1 MPILDGSYKLPNG
14 QRALPF
20 QMIEV
25 RKEPHLVGCSK
36 RTPSPFDHL
45 AIMAKMSFVK
55 NHDTSAKVSTPQR
68 QRNASRPAK
77 ASYTATEAKNEFGR
91 LLEQAIQGTTVLI
104 TKHDSPRAVLIS
116 IEHFQTLQEAPQAKL
131 NTLTEQFDTL
141 LERMQSPKA
150 RRGMA
155 AAFGANNKQLGKVA
169 VVAARKRGTASPSNA
184 PTKKSAKSVV
194 AAARKR
200 A

>member
-1 MPILDGSYKLPNG
+1 M
-14 QRALPF
+14 
-20 QMIEV
+20 
-25 RKEPHLVGCSK
+25 
-36 RTPSPFDHL
+36 
-45 AIMAKMSFVK
+45 K
-55 NHDTSAKVSTPQR
+55 NHDTAEKVATPQR
-68 QRNASRPAK
+68 QRNVSHHENRRARATK

-116 IEHFQTLQEAPQAKL
+116 IDHFQSLQEALQAKL

-155 AAFGANNKQLGKVA
+155 AAFRADNKQLGK
-169 VVAARKRGTASPSNA
+169 AA
-184 PTKKSAKSVV
+184 V

-200 A
+200 AMASPSNAANKKLGKSVVTTARKRA

>member
-1 MPILDGSYKLPNG
+1 MRN
-14 QRALPF
+14 R
-20 QMIEV
+20 
-25 RKEPHLVGCSK
+25 
-36 RTPSPFDHL
+36 
-45 AIMAKMSFVK
+45 
-55 NHDTSAKVSTPQR
+55 DTAEKVLTPQR
-68 QRNASRPAK
+68 QRKVSRHQNSGATK

-116 IEHFQTLQEAPQAKL
+116 IDHFQTLQEAPQAKL

-155 AAFGANNKQLGKVA
+155 AAFRADNKQLGKAAVA
-169 VVAARKRGTASPSNA
+169 AARKRRVASPSSA
-184 PTKKSAKSVV
+184 PTKKSDKPVV

>member
-1 MPILDGSYKLPNG
+1 
-14 QRALPF
+14 
-20 QMIEV
+20 
-25 RKEPHLVGCSK
+25 
-36 RTPSPFDHL
+36 
-45 AIMAKMSFVK
+45 VK
-55 NHDTSAKVSTPQR
+55 DHDTAEKVFTPQR
-68 QRNASRPAK
+68 QRNVSRHENRGATT

-91 LLEQAIQGTTVLI
+91 LLEQAIHGTTVLI

-116 IEHFQTLQEAPQAKL
+116 IDHFQTLQEAPQAKL

-155 AAFGANNKQLGKVA
+155 AAFRADNKQLGK
-169 VVAARKRGTASPSNA
+169 AA
-184 PTKKSAKSVV
+184 V

-200 A
+200 AMSPPSKANKKSSKSVVATARKRA

>member
-1 MPILDGSYKLPNG
+1 M
-14 QRALPF
+14 
-20 QMIEV
+20 
-25 RKEPHLVGCSK
+25 
-36 RTPSPFDHL
+36 
-45 AIMAKMSFVK
+45 K
-55 NHDTSAKVSTPQR
+55 NHDIAEKASTPQR
-68 QRNASRPAK
+68 QHSVSRHENRRATK

-104 TKHDSPRAVLIS
+104 TKHDSTRAVLIS

-155 AAFGANNKQLGKVA
+155 AAFRADNKQLGK
-169 VVAARKRGTASPSNA
+169 AA
-184 PTKKSAKSVV
+184 V

-200 A
+200 AMASPSNAADKKLGKSVVATARKRA

>member
-1 MPILDGSYKLPNG
+1 M
-14 QRALPF
+14 
-20 QMIEV
+20 
-25 RKEPHLVGCSK
+25 
-36 RTPSPFDHL
+36 
-45 AIMAKMSFVK
+45 K
-55 NHDTSAKVSTPQR
+55 NHDTAEKVITPQR
-68 QRNASRPAK
+68 QRNVSRHENRGATK

-91 LLEQAIQGTTVLI
+91 LLEQAIQGTTVMI

-116 IEHFQTLQEAPQAKL
+116 IDYFQALEGTPQLKL
-131 NTLTEQFDTL
+131 NRLTEQFDTL

-169 VVAARKRGTASPSNA
+169 VVAARKRRIASPSNA
-184 PTKKSAKSVV
+184 PAKKSGKSVV

>member
-1 MPILDGSYKLPNG
+1 
-14 QRALPF
+14 
-20 QMIEV
+20 
-25 RKEPHLVGCSK
+25 
-36 RTPSPFDHL
+36 
-45 AIMAKMSFVK
+45 MAKMPVVK
-55 NHDTSAKVSTPQR
+55 SSDASEKVFPPQG
-68 QRNASRPAK
+68 QRNVSRHVNRRAAK
-77 ASYTATEAKNEFGR
+77 TSYTATEAKNEFGR
-91 LLEQAIQGTTVLI
+91 ILEQAIQGATVLI

-116 IEHFQTLQEAPQAKL
+116 IDHFQTLQEAPQAKL

-141 LERMQSPKA
+141 LERMQTPKA

-169 VVAARKRGTASPSNA
+169 VVAAHKRRIASPSSA
-184 PTKKSAKSVV
+184 PAKKSGKPVV

>member
-1 MPILDGSYKLPNG
+1 M
-14 QRALPF
+14 
-20 QMIEV
+20 
-25 RKEPHLVGCSK
+25 
-36 RTPSPFDHL
+36 
-45 AIMAKMSFVK
+45 K
-55 NHDTSAKVSTPQR
+55 NQDPADKAFTQR
-68 QRNASRPAK
+68 QRNVARHEK

-116 IEHFQTLQEAPQAKL
+116 IDHFQTLQEAPQAKL

-141 LERMQSPKA
+141 LERMQTPKA

-155 AAFGANNKQLGKVA
+155 AAFRADSKQLGKAAVA
-169 VVAARKRGTASPSNA
+169 AAAARKRRIASPSNA
-184 PTKKSAKSVV
+184 RTKRSDKPVV

>member
-1 MPILDGSYKLPNG
+1 M
-14 QRALPF
+14 
-20 QMIEV
+20 
-25 RKEPHLVGCSK
+25 
-36 RTPSPFDHL
+36 
-45 AIMAKMSFVK
+45 K
-55 NHDTSAKVSTPQR
+55 NHDTAEKVFTPQR
-68 QRNASRPAK
+68 QRNVSPHENRGVTK

-116 IEHFQTLQEAPQAKL
+116 IDHYQTLQEAPQAKL
-131 NTLTEQFDTL
+131 NTLTEQFDIL

-169 VVAARKRGTASPSNA
+169 VVAARKRRIASPSNA
-184 PTKKSAKSVV
+184 PTKKSGKPVV

>member
-1 MPILDGSYKLPNG
+1 M
-14 QRALPF
+14 
-20 QMIEV
+20 
-25 RKEPHLVGCSK
+25 
-36 RTPSPFDHL
+36 
-45 AIMAKMSFVK
+45 K
-55 NHDTSAKVSTPQR
+55 NHDAPKKVSTPQR
-68 QRNASRPAK
+68 QRNVSRHENRGTTK

-91 LLEQAIQGTTVLI
+91 LLEQAIHGTTVLI

-116 IEHFQTLQEAPQAKL
+116 INHFQALQEAPQAKL

-155 AAFGANNKQLGKVA
+155 AAFRADNKQLGN
-169 VVAARKRGTASPSNA
+169 AA
-184 PTKKSAKSVV
+184 V

-200 A
+200 AIASPSNAADKKSGKSIVVATRKRA

>member
-1 MPILDGSYKLPNG
+1 M
-14 QRALPF
+14 
-20 QMIEV
+20 
-25 RKEPHLVGCSK
+25 
-36 RTPSPFDHL
+36 
-45 AIMAKMSFVK
+45 K
-55 NHDTSAKVSTPQR
+55 NQDTAEKVFRPQR
-68 QRNASRPAK
+68 KRNVSHHENRGATK

-104 TKHDSPRAVLIS
+104 TKHDSPQAVLIS
-116 IEHFQTLQEAPQAKL
+116 IDHFQSLQEAPQAKL

-155 AAFGANNKQLGKVA
+155 AAFRADHEQMGK
-169 VVAARKRGTASPSNA
+169 AA
-184 PTKKSAKSVV
+184 V

-200 A
+200 AIASPSNAADKKLSKSVVATARKRA

>member
-1 MPILDGSYKLPNG
+1 M
-14 QRALPF
+14 
-20 QMIEV
+20 
-25 RKEPHLVGCSK
+25 
-36 RTPSPFDHL
+36 
-45 AIMAKMSFVK
+45 K
-55 NHDTSAKVSTPQR
+55 NHDTAQKVFTPQR
-68 QRNASRPAK
+68 QRNVSRHENRGATK

-116 IEHFQTLQEAPQAKL
+116 IDHFQTLQEAPQAKL

-155 AAFGANNKQLGKVA
+155 VLSVRTPSRLGRLQLLPANVPWPLRQMRL
-169 VVAARKRGTASPSNA
+169 
-184 PTKKSAKSVV
+184 TKI
-194 AAARKR
+194 R
-200 A
+200 